1 MCDINS
7 VYMKGKKPIIG
18 IMGGI
23 GSGKS
28 TVAAEFAK
36 LGCKIIDAD
45 TIAHDLL
52 EENEVRRQIIDLF
65 SNEILDS
72 HGKIDRKK
80 ISEIVFNN
88 PELLFKLNNIIHPGV
103 LQKTEELIEQ
113 YNKDNQCKAIIL
125 DMPLLLEVGWEKR
138 CDRLIFVDCDEKT
151 RNNRVKNKF
160 SEKNNIKNRENFQ
173 ISLDKKKNIAD
184 NTVNNNSDFSS
195 LVRQIAEIFSYIMM
209 DNC

>member
-1 MCDINS
+1 
-7 VYMKGKKPIIG
+7 
-18 IMGGI
+18 MGGI

-45 TIAHDLL
+45 KIAHDLL
-52 EENEVRRQIIDLF
+52 EENEVRKQIIALF
-65 SNEILDS
+65 GNEIIDS
-72 HGKIDRKK
+72 QCKIDRKK
-80 ISEIVFNN
+80 ISEIVFNS
-88 PELLFKLNNIIHPGV
+88 PELLLKLNNIIHPGV

-125 DMPLLLEVGWEKR
+125 DMPLLVEVGWDKR
-138 CDRLIFVDCDEKT
+138 CDRLIFVDCDEKI
-151 RNNRVKNKF
+151 RKIRVNNKF
-160 SEKNNIKNRENFQ
+160 SEKNHIKNRENFQ

-184 NTVNNNSDFSS
+184 NTVNNNSDFST

-209 DNC
+209 NEC

>member
-1 MCDINS
+1 
-7 VYMKGKKPIIG
+7 
-18 IMGGI
+18 MGGI

-45 TIAHDLL
+45 KIAHDLL
-52 EENEVRRQIIDLF
+52 EENAVHKQVIALL
-65 SNEILDS
+65 SNEILDLQD
-72 HGKIDRKK
+72 KIDRKK
-80 ISEIVFNN
+80 IAKIVFNN

-103 LQKTEELIEQ
+103 LQKTEELIEH
-113 YNKDNQCKAIIL
+113 YNKDNQCKAIVL
-125 DMPLLLEVGWEKR
+125 DMPLLVEVGWDKR

-151 RNNRVKNKF
+151 RKNRVKNKF
-160 SEKNNIKNRENFQ
+160 FEKNNIKNRENFQ

-184 NTVNNNSDFSS
+184 NTVNNNSDFST

-209 DNC
+209 DKC